1 MVFSSLIYTLQKSSL
16 IKDLSQQ
23 LKVKNELRLKGIN
36 RLSKGLISS
45 VISQINHQNLVVICA
60 TSEEARRWTKQ
71 LEIMGWKTVNFY
83 FVPETSPYEE
93 LNIENEII
101 WTQMQVLSNL
111 FKAKKS
117 ENKKFA
123 IVTTERSLQPHLP
136 FPSTF
141 YDYCL
146 NFKVGI
152 KMCFTDLSKTFSELG
167 YEKVNLV
174 EREGEWSR
182 RGDILDI
189 FPVSSEIPIRLEWLG
204 DELEKIREFDIST
217 QRSLGEVEQVLLT
230 PINFDAI
237 TKNIIQVNTCNLD
250 NCISEKEPKNLKDH
264 NFSLKVQQLL
274 DTTVLKPASLF
285 DYLSSDTLC
294 VFDEIDQCKA
304 HNHRWLEYVE
314 RSWNEKQSK
323 LPKVHRSFEES
334 FLLIEEI
341 PKLYLSELSEVN
353 DTNSFNI
360 ESRPIPVNP
369 HQFSKVAEILRG
381 KREIYSG
388 ININKYSVWLISAQP
403 SRTVTLLQE
412 HDYFAQFIPN
422 LRDYPAI
429 KKSHTQGMAVALKH
443 SGLVSLE
450 GFILP
455 IFRIAVITDK
465 EFFGQSISGSSEFFK
480 KRSRSTSKKVNLQ
493 KLHEGDY
500 VVHKSHGIGKF
511 LRLEN
516 LSNREYLVV
525 QYSDGVLRV
534 PADSLDNL
542 LRYSSVD
549 STTPKL
555 HKMTGKDWS
564 KIKQKIRKNVKKL
577 AFNLLHLYAERA
589 KKKGY
594 SYPTD
599 SPWQQELEDSF
610 PYQPTPDQ
618 LQAIREVKIDLESV
632 RPMDRLIC
640 GDVGFGKTEVAI
652 RAIFKA
658 VTSGHKQVVFLAPTT
673 ILTQQ
678 HYHTLQTRFSPYPI
692 SIGLLNRFRTISEK
706 KDIIERL
713 TTGELD
719 IVVGTQQLLG
729 KNINFKDLGLLVI
742 DEEQRF
748 GVNHKEKIRTIKANV
763 DVLTLTAT
771 PIPRTLHMS
780 LSGIREM
787 SLISTPPPSRRSIKT
802 HLSSYD
808 SNLVKVAIRAE
819 LDRGGQIFYVVPRIE
834 NIDKLVT
841 QLKEMIP
848 NAKILIAHGQM
859 DVNNLEITMLNFN
872 NGDADILVCTTII
885 ESGLDIPKVN
895 TIIIEDAQKFGLS
908 QLYQLRGRVGRSG
921 VQAHA
926 WLFYPSKSELTDNAL
941 KRLNALQEFSEL
953 GSGYH
958 LATRDMEIRGAG
970 NLLGAEQSGQMEAIG
985 FELYME
991 MLQEAI
997 REVQGEK
1004 IPEVKDT
1011 QIDLKLTAFIPND
1024 YISDIEQK
1032 ITAYRTI
1039 AVATSKKELDIIAAE
1054 WTEHYGTVPHPVQQ
1068 LFKVIELKQLA
1079 KSLGFSRIK
1088 MEGKKSIVLETP
1100 MEEPA
1105 WHILKNNLP
1114 EHLQTRF
1121 VYNSKKI
1128 IVRGLGNLNPQKQLE
1143 SLVKWFK
1150 VMQESENN

>member
-1 MVFSSLIYTLQKSSL
+1 MVFSSLIHTLQSSSL
-16 IKDLSQQ
+16 IKNLSQQ
-23 LKVKNELRLKGIN
+23 LKVKNELRLQGIN

-45 VISQINHQNLVVICA
+45 VISQTNYQNLLVICA
-60 TSEEARRWTKQ
+60 TSEEAGRWTKQ
-71 LEIMGWKTVNFY
+71 LEIMGWKDINFY
-83 FVPETSPYEE
+83 FVPDTSPYEE

-111 FKAKKS
+111 FRAKQSKDT
-117 ENKKFA
+117 NFA

-136 FPSTF
+136 SPSIF

-146 NFKVGI
+146 NFKVGV
-152 KMCFTDLSKTFSELG
+152 TVYSKDFAQTLSELG
-167 YEKVNLV
+167 YKKVNLV
-174 EREGEWSR
+174 EKEGEWSR

-217 QRSLGEVEQVLLT
+217 QRSLNEIEEALLT
-230 PINFDAI
+230 PINF
-237 TKNIIQVNTCNLD
+237 NIIAKDIIQKNPFS
-250 NCISEKEPKNLKDH
+250 SEQYVVEEKPKTLKNSSPKD
-264 NFSLKVQQLL
+264 QLPL
-274 DTTVLKPASLF
+274 SKSSSLF
-285 DYLSSDTLC
+285 DYLPSDTLC
-294 VFDEIDQCKA
+294 AFDEIDQCKS
-304 HNHRWLEYVE
+304 HNHKWLEYVE
-314 RSWNEKQSK
+314 KSWHETQNKE
-323 LPKVHRSFEES
+323 PKVHRSFEES
-334 FLLIEEI
+334 FSSIEKM
-341 PKLYLSELSEVN
+341 PKLYLSELSDVN
-353 DTNSFNI
+353 ETDSI
-360 ESRPIPVNP
+360 DILSRSIPVNP
-369 HQFSKVAEILRG
+369 HQFSKLAEILRG
-381 KREIYSG
+381 KREIFNE
-388 ININKYSVWLISAQP
+388 INISKYSIWLISAQP

-412 HDYFAQFIPN
+412 HDYSAQFIPN
-422 LRDYPAI
+422 IRDYPAI
-429 KKSHTQGMAVALKH
+429 KKSHAQGMAVALKH
-443 SGLVSLE
+443 SGLVGLE

-465 EFFGQSISGSSEFFK
+465 EFFGQSTLGSSEFFK
-480 KRSRSTSKKVNLQ
+480 KRRRSNAKKVNLQ
-493 KLHEGDY
+493 KLNSGDH

-542 LRYSSVD
+542 LRYSCTD
-549 STTPKL
+549 STPPKL
-555 HKMTGKDWS
+555 HKMTGKDWG
-564 KIKQKIRKNVKKL
+564 KLKQKIRKNIKKL

-589 KKKGY
+589 QKKGY
-594 SYPTD
+594 SYPAD
-599 SPWQQELEDSF
+599 SLWQQELEDSF
-610 PYQPTPDQ
+610 PYQATPDQ
-618 LQAIREVKIDLESV
+618 VQAIREVKIDLESN

-652 RAIFKA
+652 RAIFKV

-678 HYHTLQTRFSPYPI
+678 HYNTLRTRFAPYPI
-692 SIGLLNRFRTISEK
+692 SIGLLNRFRTTSEK

-729 KNINFKDLGLLVI
+729 KNIKFKDLGLLVI

-808 SNLVKVAIRAE
+808 PNLVKAAVRAE
-819 LDRGGQIFYVVPRIE
+819 LDRGGQVFYVVPRIE
-834 NIDKLVT
+834 HIDELVL
-841 QLKEMIP
+841 QLKRMIP
-848 NAKILIAHGQM
+848 DAKILVAHGQM
-859 DVNNLEITMLNFN
+859 DVNNLELTMLNFN

-921 VQAHA
+921 IQAHA

-958 LATRDMEIRGAG
+958 LATRDLEIRGAG

-985 FELYME
+985 FELYMD

-997 REVQGEK
+997 KEVQGEK
-1004 IPEVKDT
+1004 IPEVEDT

-1024 YISDIEQK
+1024 YIADIEQK
-1032 ITAYRTI
+1032 IIAYRTV
-1039 AVATSKKELDIIAAE
+1039 AVASSKKELDLIVAE
-1054 WTEHYGTVPHPVQQ
+1054 WSERYGSIPDPVKQ
-1068 LFKVIELKQLA
+1068 LLKTIELKQLS
-1079 KSLGFSRIK
+1079 KSLGFSHIK
-1088 MEGKKSIVLETP
+1088 IEGKNSVVLKTP

-1105 WHILKNNLP
+1105 WIILQNKLP

-1128 IVRGLGNLNPQKQLE
+1128 IIRGLGSLSPQKQLE
-1143 SLVKWFK
+1143 SLLVWFK
-1150 VMQESENN
+1150 IMQENEKV

>member
-1 MVFSSLIYTLQKSSL
+1 MVFSSLIYTLQRSSF
-16 IKDLSQQ
+16 IKNLLQQ
-23 LKVKNELRLKGIN
+23 LEVESKIGIKGLN

-45 VISQINHQNLVVICA
+45 AISQINDQNLLVICA

-71 LEIMGWKTVNFY
+71 LEIMSWKNVNFY
-83 FVPETSPYEE
+83 FVPETSPYEK

-111 FKAKKS
+111 FKSKESK
-117 ENKKFA
+117 NTKFA

-136 FPSTF
+136 SPSNF
-141 YDYCL
+141 YDHCL
-146 NFKVGI
+146 NFTVGI
-152 KMCFTDLSKTFSELG
+152 KMSFTELSNIFSKLG
-167 YEKVNLV
+167 YEKVSLV
-174 EREGEWSR
+174 EKEGEWSR
-182 RGDILDI
+182 RGDIIDI
-189 FPVSSEIPIRLEWLG
+189 FPASSEIPIRLEWLG

-217 QRSLGEVEQVLLT
+217 QRSLGEVEQILLT
-230 PINFDAI
+230 PISFNAI
-237 TKNIIQVNTCNLD
+237 IKNTIQEKTCNLD
-250 NCISEKEPKNLKDH
+250 NCISGKKQKKLQHH
-264 NFSLKVQQLL
+264 NSYLEAQEIL
-274 DTTVLKPASLF
+274 DTTISKTASLL
-285 DYLSSDTLC
+285 DYISSDTLC
-294 VFDEIDQCKA
+294 VVDEIDQCKA
-304 HNHRWLEYVE
+304 YNYRWLEYVE
-314 RSWNEKQSK
+314 KSWNEKQSQ
-323 LPKVHRSFEES
+323 LPKIHRSFEES
-334 FLLIEEI
+334 FSLIDKI
-341 PKLYLSELSEVN
+341 PKLYLSELSEFN
-353 DTNSFNI
+353 DKDSINI
-360 ESRPIPVNP
+360 KSRPIPVNP
-369 HQFSKVAEILRG
+369 HQFSKIAEILRG
-381 KREIYSG
+381 KREIYNG

-429 KKSHTQGMAVALKH
+429 KKSHAQYMAVALKH
-443 SGLVSLE
+443 SGLVGLE

-455 IFRIAVITDK
+455 MFRIAVITDK
-465 EFFGQSISGSSEFFK
+465 EFFGQSALGSSEFFK
-480 KRSRSTSKKVNLQ
+480 KRRHTTSKKVSLQ
-493 KLHEGDY
+493 KLHAGDY

-511 LRLEN
+511 LKLEN
-516 LSNREYLVV
+516 LSSREYLVV

-542 LRYSSVD
+542 LRYSCVD
-549 STTPKL
+549 FVPPKL

-577 AFNLLHLYAERA
+577 AFDLLHLYAERA
-589 KKKGY
+589 KKQGY
-594 SYPTD
+594 SCPND

-610 PYQPTPDQ
+610 AYQPTPDQ
-618 LQAIREVKIDLESV
+618 LQAIREVKADLESS

-658 VTSGHKQVVFLAPTT
+658 ITSGHKQVVFLAPTT
-673 ILTQQ
+673 VLTQQ

-692 SIGLLNRFRTISEK
+692 SIGLLNRFRTVSEK

-719 IVVGTQQLLG
+719 VVVGTQQLLG

-808 SNLVKVAIRAE
+808 PNLIKVAIKAE
-819 LDRGGQIFYVVPRIE
+819 LDRGGQVFYVVPRIE
-834 NIDKLVT
+834 NIDKLVI
-841 QLKEMIP
+841 QIREMIP
-848 NAKILIAHGQM
+848 DAAILIAHGKM
-859 DVNNLEITMLNFN
+859 DMNTLEVTMLNFN

-921 VQAHA
+921 IQAHA
-926 WLFYPSKSELTDNAL
+926 WLFYPNKSELTDNAL

-997 REVQGEK
+997 REVQGEN

-1011 QIDLKLTAFIPND
+1011 QIDLKLTAFIPNN
-1024 YISDIEQK
+1024 YISDVEQK
-1032 ITAYRTI
+1032 IMAYREV
-1039 AVATSKKELDIIAAE
+1039 AVATSKKELNIIAAE
-1054 WTEHYGTVPHPVQQ
+1054 WGERYGVVPYPVQQ
-1068 LFKVIELKQLA
+1068 LLKVIELKQLS

-1088 MEGKKSIVLETP
+1088 MEGKNSVVLETP
-1100 MEEPA
+1100 MEKPA
-1105 WHILKNNLP
+1105 WLILQKKLP

-1128 IVRGLGNLNPQKQLE
+1128 IIRGLGNLNPQKQLE
-1143 SLVKWFK
+1143 SLVTWFK
-1150 VMQESENN
+1150 VMEASKNI